1 MNKVLYRVNGCEQG
15 DCPNQ
20 YGGPQFPIIDR
31 DKVAHRVPLAN
42 ASTYH
47 IYISDEITEP
57 YEYVDMIKSIN
68 MAGPM
73 DQIAVHL
80 NSGGGDIYTAIQICN
95 ALIMSEADCIAYI
108 EGFCASAA
116 TMIALACDAWI
127 MNPLSTFMVHAPTL
141 GNWGKF
147 NEVKASSEY
156 TEKWTKKLFE
166 TVYEGFLT
174 EDEMNQC
181 MNNNKDY
188 WFGYDEFMERIHRVV
203 DMRNAK
209 AKAIKEAECECGEDC
224 NCKST
229 TPSKKPARKGKKEKL
244 VEEATPEAV
253 EKLTK

>member
-1 MNKVLYRVNGCEQG
+1 MNKVFCRVNGC
-15 DCPNQ
+15 DYDDYPMQ
-20 YGGPQFPIIDR
+20 YGSSQFPIIDR
-31 DKVAHRVPLAN
+31 DKVAHKVPLVNAN
-42 ASTYH
+42 TYH
-47 IYISDEITEP
+47 IYLSDEISEP

-141 GNWGKF
+141 GTWGKF

-174 EDEMNQC
+174 EEEMNQC

-188 WFGYDEFMERIHRVV
+188 WFGYDEFMERIRKVA
-203 DMRNAK
+203 DIRNAK
-209 AKAIKEAECECGEDC
+209 AAKESEGGCECGGDC
-224 NCKST
+224 TCK
-229 TPSKKPARKGKKEKL
+229 PVAPAKKPAKKGKKEKL
-244 VEEATPEAV
+244 VEEVTPETV
-253 EKLTK
+253 DELTK